1 MNTATE
7 VQASVL
13 LEGAPLLRNA
23 WFTALRDGSMS
34 RESFVRSQQQF
45 FFAVG
50 YFSRVLAALT
60 ARLPTAHE
68 REVLVHNL
76 AEEHGFDEADPA
88 QGFRSHF
95 AHEQSFLQLLQN
107 LGVSRKE
114 MQAVEPQ
121 PTVQAF
127 NLALLGAC
135 SMESPGFAFCALG
148 IIEYAFADISALIGE
163 VILQRGWLVEGE
175 LVHYCLHAAIDK
187 RHAAELFEAA
197 EFVTQSQEPTAAMIR
212 GLKFGRY
219 IFDRLYVDFCD
230 ETV

>member
-1 MNTATE
+1 MNSVTE
-7 VQASVL
+7 VQANAL
-13 LEGAPLLRNA
+13 LNGDPLLRNA
-23 WFTALRDGSMS
+23 WFIALQDGSMS

-60 ARLPTAHE
+60 ARLPTAYE
-68 REVLVHNL
+68 RQVLVHNL

-88 QGFRSHF
+88 KGIRTHL
-95 AHEQSFLQLLQN
+95 AHEQSFLLLLQN
-107 LGVSRKE
+107 LGVNRKE
-114 MQAVEPQ
+114 MISVEPQ
-121 PTVQAF
+121 APVQAF

-148 IIEYAFADISALIGE
+148 IIEYAFADISSLIGK
-163 VILQRGWLVEGE
+163 VILERGWLVEGE

-187 RHAAELFEAA
+187 RHAAELFQAA
-197 EFVTQSQEPTAAMIR
+197 ECWAQSAEPSADMLL

-219 IFDRLYVDFCD
+219 IFDRLFIDICD
-230 ETV
+230 EAQ